1 MGRRSRMRT
10 VPAVQTYNHG
20 SYCVNQLF
28 DGTLSV
34 EGVCLYS
41 TFYGVVVVKCALG
54 NGKRY
59 GWCFI
64 VFLICISDVLLYKQK
79 ANFIDHAVTIHNYYS
94 FAYCY
99 YLRFSISNLVP
110 LKSNISLYHAFYHH
124 FLLVC
129 VYFLESE

>member
-1 MGRRSRMRT
+1 MRT

-64 VFLICISDVLLYKQK
+64 VFLICISDVLLHKQK
-79 ANFIDHAVTIHNYYS
+79 VNFIDHVITIHNYYI
-94 FAYCY
+94 FAYCF
-99 YLRFSISNLVP
+99 YLRSST
-110 LKSNISLYHAFYHH
+110 
-124 FLLVC
+124 
-129 VYFLESE
+129 